1 MKIIIFND
9 RPDYIGGSAYFV
21 RFKEIM
27 SAHNIVVD
35 IHNLSTNLV
44 FLAKIDMIIWKT
56 VGISFLSFLRLF
68 IIMKTNSNII
78 YGSNIF
84 LPKFI
89 RERLCIQ
96 AIGWFPDF
104 QIHDLP
110 HYFSKRQKIRRL
122 SYEKK
127 MFKTCDQIVVQ
138 NTADQDRLQKVIS
151 TTPIL
156 LFSFYETRKMRENST
171 EFNSLEF
178 TAQEDFILVA
188 AQGWAHKRIDKVIEA
203 YTKSSKKI
211 KLVIIGKLY
220 DQRDLEYT
228 KRLNQL
234 MISTDVSFLG
244 FVSEDKK
251 FELFQKSIAVLN
263 FSEYEGWNSSVEE
276 ALAYEKPLILS
287 DTQFHRD
294 QVSDAQFVD
303 KVDELTLIFSGLIN
317 IENKI
322 DYHGQKRRR
331 LKTVKNFIRA
341 LETL

>member
-1 MKIIIFND
+1 
-9 RPDYIGGSAYFV
+9 
-21 RFKEIM
+21 M
-27 SAHNIVVD
+27 SAHGIEVD
-35 IHNLSTNLV
+35 IHTLSKRWIL
-44 FLAKIDMIIWKT
+44 FAKIDMIIWKT

-68 IIMKTNSNII
+68 IIIKTNSNII

-84 LPKFI
+84 LPKLV
-89 RERLCIQ
+89 RKKLGLQ

-104 QIHDLP
+104 QVHDLP

-138 NTADQDRLQKVIS
+138 NIADQDRLQKVIS

-156 LFSFYETRKMRENST
+156 LFSFYETRKMSGNTT

-188 AQGWAHKRIDKVIEA
+188 AQGWAHKRIDKVIES
-203 YTKSSKKI
+203 YSKSSKKI
-211 KLVIIGKLY
+211 KLVIIGKLH

-244 FVSEDKK
+244 FVSENKK
-251 FELFQKSIAVLN
+251 IQLFQKSLAVLN

-287 DTQFHRD
+287 DTHFHRD
-294 QVSDAQFVD
+294 QVGNALFVD
-303 KVDELTLIFSGLIN
+303 SVDELTLIFSGVTD

-322 DYHGQKRRR
+322 DYYGQKRRR
-331 LKTVKNFIRA
+331 LKTVKNFIKA